1 MQRLIQWWQKRAHF
15 SHEAELVGE
24 MIQEDAFRIL
34 DLSDKI
40 QVMEAKIE
48 DIASRSDDRS
58 KIYRLFPALVPFP
71 KSELAGE
78 IGTIDR
84 FKDEA
89 GLALYLGMAALDNSS
104 GKQEGNQR
112 LPSMSILVQKRR

>member
-1 MQRLIQWWQKRAHF
+1 
-15 SHEAELVGE
+15 

-34 DLSDKI
+34 ELSDKI
-40 QVMEAKIE
+40 NVIEAKIE
-48 DIASRSDDRS
+48 DVTSRSMIAQ
-58 KIYRLFPALVPFP
+58 KIFTIPGFGPVA

-78 IGTIDR
+78 VGTIDR

-104 GKQEGNQR
+104 GKQKIEMELR
-112 LPSMSILVQKRR
+112 VQQISGYKCLN